1 MNNQIFLTL
10 LVFALTCALINAQTS
25 PSNCVYNGIDYSGFS
40 NTNNSWS
47 FVAPRGASTVTYY
60 WNVCKA
66 ASKCSSLPPEAAVCQ
81 YQLNYQKQFQYYSIG
96 DLRTGT
102 FTDVD
107 VGVGI
112 KYTTSYEV
120 CKNGNFRTTTVV
132 LICDPNKENSVVSAQ
147 ENPVGSCLYQVILS
161 GKSACRNNSTS
172 TTGSTSS
179 PSTTG
184 TTTGTTTSPSG
195 FNNVQTLCFTKLSND
210 ISIAVTFND
219 GYVQYIDNYGINSK
233 ACVDY
238 NDNMQACFESN
249 PNGNELCVTYNGGQP
264 VCETID
270 GKASRTCLKASHPHL
285 SSKPTIKKNG
295 NQVHIDFASQ
305 DSSSSSKLMI
315 NSLFIL
321 FAMIVVSLY

>member
-10 LVFALTCALINAQTS
+10 LVFALTWALINAQTS

-40 NTNNSWS
+40 NTTNSWS
-47 FVAPRGASTVTYY
+47 FVAPRGDSTVTYY
-60 WNVCKA
+60 WNVCNV
-66 ASKCSSLPPEAAVCQ
+66 ASKCSSVPTGAAVCQ
-81 YQLNYQKQFQYYSIG
+81 YQLNYKTWQYYSIG
-96 DLRTGT
+96 DLATGT
-102 FTDVD
+102 FTNVD

-112 KYTTSYEV
+112 KYTTTNNL
-120 CKNGNFRTTTVV
+120 CKNGNYRTTTVV
-132 LICDPNKENSVVSAQ
+132 MICDPNKENSVVSAQ

-161 GKSACRNNSTS
+161 GKSACRSNSTS

-195 FNNVQTLCFTKLSND
+195 FNNVQSLCFTK
-210 ISIAVTFND
+210 ISDYVIRTIVTFND
-219 GYVQYIDNYGINSK
+219 GYVQIIDNTGTPSK

-238 NDNMQACFESN
+238 NGNMQACFESN

-264 VCETID
+264 ICESID
-270 GKASRTCLKASHPHL
+270 GKISMTCLKASHQDL

-295 NQVHIDFASQ
+295 DQVHIDFTPQ
-305 DSSSSSKLMI
+305 ESSSSTLMI
-315 NSLFIL
+315 NSLFIIL
-321 FAMIVVSLY
+321 AFILVSLF